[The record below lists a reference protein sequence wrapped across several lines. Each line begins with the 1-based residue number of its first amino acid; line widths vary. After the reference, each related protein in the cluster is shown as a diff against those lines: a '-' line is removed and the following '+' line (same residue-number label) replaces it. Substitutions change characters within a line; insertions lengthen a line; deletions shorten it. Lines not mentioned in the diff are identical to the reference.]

1 MEDCE
6 LCGNPT
12 GDIYV
17 VSVEDVE
24 LRVCAKC
31 AKGKKVITVQSD
43 SNKKKPQAQR
53 SFMPQRKKEEDQSLI
68 ENYGTAIR
76 NAREKMQLPLPVLA
90 EMLNEKETLLL
101 RIEQQQTLPPIAL
114 TKKLEKAL
122 KIKLI
127 DESVDTEANSGGR
140 SGDKV
145 TLGDFIL
152 KKK

>member
-17 VSVEDVE
+17 VNVEDVE

-31 AKGKKVITVQSD
+31 AKGKKVLSTQSD
-43 SNKKKPQAQR
+43 ASKKKQYGQR
-53 SFMPQRKKEEDQSLI
+53 FSMPQKKKEEDQPLI
-68 ENYGTAIR
+68 EGYGNAIR
-76 NAREKMQLPLPVLA
+76 SAREKMQIPLPVLA

-101 RIEQQQTLPPIAL
+101 RIEQEQTLPPISL

-127 DESVDTEANSGGR
+127 DDSVATETGGSR
-140 SGDKV
+140 GNTDKV
-145 TLGDFIL
+145 TLGDFIV

>member
-12 GDIYV
+12 QDIYV

-31 AKGKKVITVQSD
+31 AKGKKVISTQSD
-43 SNKKKPQAQR
+43 ASKKKTRAPRFA
-53 SFMPQRKKEEDQSLI
+53 MPQKKKEEDQSLV
-68 ENYGTAIR
+68 ENYGAVMR
-76 NAREKMQLPLPVLA
+76 EARERMQIPLPVLA

-127 DESVDTEANSGGR
+127 DESVDTEAHTSRGG
-140 SGDKV
+140 GDKV
-145 TLGDFIL
+145 TLGDFIV